1 MLKNIIFDLDGTL
14 LPQDLNEF
22 LNNYF
27 YRLTKKLVS
36 KGYDS
41 KKFIKGIQMGTDAMI
56 KNQGEATNE
65 VVFWVEF
72 EKASGYME
80 NEIGKHFLDFYTHE
94 FNELGKSVKPYLG
107 LNDVLTGLKE
117 KGYQLILATNP
128 LFPPI
133 ATQNR
138 IKWAGIDSD
147 VFTHITTFDNSYY
160 SKPNILYYEEIFK
173 DFNII
178 PEESLMIG
186 NDMSDDFVVTK
197 LGCDIYIV
205 TDHLINKENL
215 DLPEKATTMN
225 ELIKYLKK
233 LL

>member
-1 MLKNIIFDLDGTL
+1 
-14 LPQDLNEF
+14 
-22 LNNYF
+22 
-27 YRLTKKLVS
+27 
-36 KGYDS
+36 
-41 KKFIKGIQMGTDAMI
+41 MGTDAMI